1 MLKKRGRDDSPQVEK
16 NNTKKQKTN
25 EEEDDFQAYGID
37 DRIAEKLKSKS
48 IVSLFEVQKAV
59 FKPIHKGKNVIVASL
74 TGSGKTLSFV
84 LPVVQ
89 KAIDDNKLKSK
100 IPFCMVITPT
110 RELSVQV
117 AREFSDLSSGDLNF
131 KTVLI
136 YGGVSIEDQS
146 NIN

>member
-16 NNTKKQKTN
+16 NNTKKQKIN
-25 EEEDDFQAYGID
+25 EDEDDFQAYGID
-37 DRIAEKLKSKS
+37 DRIADKLKSKS

-146 NIN
+146 SII